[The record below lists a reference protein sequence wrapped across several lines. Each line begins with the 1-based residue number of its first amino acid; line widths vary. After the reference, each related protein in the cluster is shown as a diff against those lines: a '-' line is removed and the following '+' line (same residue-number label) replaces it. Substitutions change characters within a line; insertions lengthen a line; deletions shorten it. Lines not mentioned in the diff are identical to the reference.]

1 MPQFT
6 YKARRRSGELVQDV
20 VEANDRPSALVQIER
35 LGLFPVMVES
45 ARGSGAGRAERS
57 AGRPRPSAALL
68 PPALRELLQRKRR
81 PKLQELATFT
91 QQLTNLLRAGMP
103 LASALNS
110 MSYLG
115 TKGIPPEVSRQL
127 KQDVMEGKG
136 LSEGM
141 AKQPVIFTDLYVNMV
156 RAGEQSGALGD
167 VLQRMATHFERFA
180 EVQHKFT
187 SALIYPAVVCC
198 VGVLIMIFFMTFM
211 LPRFMT
217 IFDGMK
223 MELPAATKFLVGLSR
238 FFSGY
243 WWTIPLVAAALLIIY
258 NRYKATEA
266 GRRTIDRF
274 KMNAPVVGNVVRLN
288 LFGQFARTLGTL
300 LQNGVPVLTALK
312 ITEQVMPNRMV
323 REAIAHTREEVTDG
337 KTIAQPLA
345 RSKLFPQLMIDLIRI
360 GEETGDVPG
369 ALNNVAQTYENE
381 LSIALRVMTNLIEP
395 ALIIVMA
402 LGVGFLLFSVLSAMF
417 AITANIAR

>member
-1 MPQFT
+1 
-6 YKARRRSGELVQDV
+6 
-20 VEANDRPSALVQIER
+20 
-35 LGLFPVMVES
+35 
-45 ARGSGAGRAERS
+45 
-57 AGRPRPSAALL
+57 
-68 PPALRELLQRKRR
+68 
-81 PKLQELATFT
+81 
-91 QQLTNLLRAGMP
+91 
-103 LASALNS
+103 
-110 MSYLG
+110 
-115 TKGIPPEVSRQL
+115 
-127 KQDVMEGKG
+127 
-136 LSEGM
+136 
-141 AKQPVIFTDLYVNMV
+141 
-156 RAGEQSGALGD
+156 
-167 VLQRMATHFERFA
+167 
-180 EVQHKFT
+180 
-187 SALIYPAVVCC
+187 
-198 VGVLIMIFFMTFM
+198 
-211 LPRFMT
+211 
-217 IFDGMK
+217 
-223 MELPAATKFLVGLSR
+223 MELPAATKFLVGLSH

-243 WWTIPLVAAALLIIY
+243 WWTIPLVGAALLIIY
-258 NRYKATEA
+258 NRYKATDA
-266 GRRTIDRF
+266 GRRAIDRL
-274 KMNAPVVGNVVRLN
+274 KMNAPVFGKVVRLN

-395 ALIIVMA
+395 AMIIVMA